1 LAEITTMFWDLGGVL
16 LNNAWDHDERG
27 AAISHFQLDLRAF
40 EERHHCVVA
49 PFERGEIDI
58 DEYLNQ
64 TLTVVGPIIPR
75 DVFKDFMFSCSR
87 PNSETL
93 EIARQA
99 RATGKYLMS
108 TLNNESADLNLFR
121 IKRFG
126 LREIFDLF
134 VSSCFVG
141 LQKPDPNIYRLA
153 LNITQRRPQ
162 ECCFIDDR
170 PENLIPARELGMN
183 TIHMVH
189 ADQLRADLTRL
200 GIELV

>member
-1 LAEITTMFWDLGGVL
+1 MFWDLGGVL

-27 AAISHFQLDLRAF
+27 AAISHFQLDPRSF
-40 EERHHCVVA
+40 EERHQAVVA
-49 PFERGEIDI
+49 PLERGEINL

-64 TLTVVGPIIPR
+64 TLAVVGPSIPR
-75 DVFKDFMFSCSR
+75 DLFKDFMFSCSR
-87 PNSETL
+87 PNSESL
-93 EIARQA
+93 AIARQA

-121 IKRFG
+121 IQTFG
-126 LREIFDLF
+126 LREVFDLF

-141 LQKPDPNIYRLA
+141 LQKPDPKIYRLA

-170 PENLIPARELGMN
+170 PENLVPARELGMN
-183 TIHMVH
+183 TIHMVN
-189 ADQLRADLTRL
+189 AGQLREDLRRL
-200 GIELV
+200 GIETV